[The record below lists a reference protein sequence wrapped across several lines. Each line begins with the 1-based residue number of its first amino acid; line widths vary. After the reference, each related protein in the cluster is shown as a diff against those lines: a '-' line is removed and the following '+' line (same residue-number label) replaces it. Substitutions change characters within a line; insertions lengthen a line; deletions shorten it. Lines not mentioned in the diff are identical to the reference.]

1 MLQVH
6 QERCVVGPHYNQC
19 HQRSVAVIVSIR
31 VLTSSNLA
39 EPSSCAGWHGTTYT
53 HQPWRT
59 GTGWNSVGQL
69 TYASIQPS
77 RCLMARCYRF
87 SSDVIV
93 PEQVLLIRGFFLI
106 PWIWGFWQS
115 GNNHVNNQ
123 SSHWVAPC
131 SGTVYSRKYPQQVV
145 QHCSLA
151 SVQCSD
157 VHFVHI
163 VSKQKQATKLC
174 FSWKCSVGACEDEKC
189 LLIFHQPEYYL
200 CTSVIC
206 ISPCIETS
214 VPLKVKIKYHLDWE
228 VCIQFTSTS

>member
-1 MLQVH
+1 MVQRIHTNHGGLGETQLVSWPMH
-6 QERCVVGPHYNQC
+6 AYNLPG
-19 HQRSVAVIVSIR
+19 
-31 VLTSSNLA
+31 VLWPDVTDSLILMELFEKNK
-39 EPSSCAGWHGTTYT
+39 SSCY
-53 HQPWRT
+53 
-59 GTGWNSVGQL
+59 
-69 TYASIQPS
+69 
-77 RCLMARCYRF
+77 
-87 SSDVIV
+87 
-93 PEQVLLIRGFFLI
+93 IRGFFCI
-106 PWIWGFWQS
+106 PWFWDFWQP

-123 SSHWVAPC
+123 SSHGVAPC
-131 SGTVYSRKYPQQVV
+131 SGTVCSRKYPQQVV

-189 LLIFHQPEYYL
+189 LLISHQPEYYL